1 MDEHERPTVH
11 PPFDVAAFAR
21 AQTEALSAD
30 QEERH
35 SERITLTNEA
45 ELERARSPD
54 PTPRNWPPTEVRPQR
69 PTSQGP
75 AGPEITE
82 QAIEDPLDEMRRCFA
97 MEDYAG
103 ALAIAELI
111 LAEDPRN
118 LAAAG
123 CKENCRIRL
132 ENKYAILVAPRS
144 VPRVLVPQTQ
154 ARSLGIDHRVGFLL
168 SLIDGASTVETI
180 VEESGMPRLD
190 VLRMLYELDQR
201 QIIRIGRR

>member
-35 SERITLTNEA
+35 SERITITNEA
-45 ELERARSPD
+45 ELERARSPE
-54 PTPRNWPPTEVRPQR
+54 PTPRNWPPTEASPQR
-69 PTSQGP
+69 APSQGP

-82 QAIEDPLDEMRRCFA
+82 QAIEDPLDEMRRSFA

-144 VPRVLVPQTQ
+144 VPRVLVPQKQ

-168 SLIDGASTVETI
+168 SLIDGAATVEAI

-201 QIIRIGRR
+201 RIIRIGR